1 MTIDNLNLFLER
13 QSLMMSLSDTR
24 PVELVVDLPEELA
37 NDVEEVRKQD
47 PEFLGRAIKYA
58 LARRIVFQD
67 LCAEPL
73 EPR

>member
-1 MTIDNLNLFLER
+1 
-13 QSLMMSLSDTR
+13 MMPLSDTR

-37 NDVEEVRKQD
+37 DDVEEVREQD
-47 PEFLGRAIKYA
+47 PEFLGRAIQYA
-58 LARRIVFQD
+58 LARRIVFQE